1 MTALKM
7 AWLIFVIALIA
18 ALISIYIL
26 PAETQIAVHWNMNGE
41 VDRYGS
47 LIEGLLF
54 QPAIMLFIL
63 ALIQSLK
70 YFEPRSENLAESK
83 VAKEWIA
90 LTVVTLMAIILFG
103 SIATSFGYDVPMMKV
118 IVVSIMCMLI
128 VIGNFLSKT
137 KANFFIGIRTPWT
150 LSNDVIWLKTHR
162 LGGRLFILAGIIGLS
177 LTLFVETTQLS
188 YLIIFLVIP
197 AALIPCFYSW
207 YLWRHDN
214 N

>member
-90 LTVVTLMAIILFG
+90 LTAVTLMAIILFG